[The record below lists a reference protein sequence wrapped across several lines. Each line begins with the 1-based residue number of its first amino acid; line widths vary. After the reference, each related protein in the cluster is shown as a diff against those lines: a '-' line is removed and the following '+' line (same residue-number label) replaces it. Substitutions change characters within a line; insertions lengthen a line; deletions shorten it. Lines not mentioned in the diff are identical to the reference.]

1 MIDGDAD
8 GLALGSQAYDAALA
22 CSSAH
27 REQISHLESRAY
39 NDRNR
44 GRHSQSGS
52 RATSLPIFH
61 VNETSRYSKMMDL
74 GLRLDYYMLLHRWMW
89 IDCILLIAS
98 AEHNRLTHEPPTSS
112 FVATA
117 TPAGWAMSWMPVGFH
132 VR

>member
-1 MIDGDAD
+1 MMV
-8 GLALGSQAYDAALA
+8 
-22 CSSAH
+22 H
-27 REQISHLESRAY
+27 EMLE
-39 NDRNR
+39 N
-44 GRHSQSGS
+44 
-52 RATSLPIFH
+52 TL
-61 VNETSRYSKMMDL
+61 DL